1 MITRLFNHAHILFQ
15 TGDDAFMIP
24 EPAIGASLDSNNII
38 VLEQEGRHLVINR
51 ATVPELRRLLRDLA
65 NRGATSE

>member
-1 MITRLFNHAHILFQ
+1 MITRLFNQAHVLFQ
-15 TGDDAFMIP
+15 TEDDASMVP
-24 EPAIGASLDSNNII
+24 EPAIGASIDANNII

-65 NRGATSE
+65 RSAR

>member
-1 MITRLFNHAHILFQ
+1 MITRLFNQAHVLFQ
-15 TGDDAFMIP
+15 TEDDASMVP
-24 EPAIGASLDSNNII
+24 EAAIGASIDANNII

-65 NRGATSE
+65 RSAR